1 MTNYKLILF
10 VLCLLF
16 HVGGAAQT
24 TKLSDKMAAYKDFC
38 LMVNQGFRE
47 GNSDMLMT
55 SIQDCTDDEF
65 IFKGEDLLI
74 QPNDQLQDV
83 EVSPSTPAT
92 SHIYYQPEYV
102 DSILM
107 LDLVNDPGKYNF
119 LDQAHTERGD
129 FYDCTYA
136 YRTLPA
142 HGKGTYSFTTSG
154 QTEIMVVALLQGKV
168 RMTLHD
174 EANNIDAEQ
183 GGAEGAEC
191 VWHAWNMQNSGKV
204 SITIENTTGQQQS
217 FMIVTN

>member
-1 MTNYKLILF
+1 MTNNKLILF

-16 HVGGAAQT
+16 KVSGTAQT
-24 TKLSDKMAAYKDFC
+24 TQLSDKMTAYKDFC
-38 LMVNQGFRE
+38 LLVNQGFRE
-47 GNSDMLMT
+47 GNSDLLMK

-65 IFKGEDLLI
+65 IFKGEDLII
-74 QPNDQLQDV
+74 QPNDQLKDMDGT
-83 EVSPSTPAT
+83 PSTPAT
-92 SHIYYQPEYV
+92 SHIFYQPEYV

-107 LDLVNDPGKYNF
+107 LNLVNDPAKYSF
-119 LDQAHTERGD
+119 LDQAHMERGD

-142 HGKGTYSFTTSG
+142 HGKGTYTLSTSG
-154 QTEIMVVALLQGKV
+154 QTEIMVIALLKGKV
-168 RMTLHD
+168 RMTIHD

-183 GGAEGAEC
+183 GGKEGQEC

-204 SITIENTTGQQQS
+204 SITIENTTNQQQS